1 MRLWQPAWWC
11 NNHLEKY
18 ESQWEG
24 LFIHSYEMENKI
36 HVWNHQPDSHLMTT
50 AEVFNIFRPLNKSQ
64 LESIGPTDLELRET
78 GGFWFQRD
86 RMAHLGATKWIPNH
100 TCKAPYKMRSCSD
113 FAQES
118 CFRCLTLSCTPNS
131 QPSSAPCSSDFW
143 RVGHTPKLQGR
154 PLSPSKEASEK
165 LRRQWEFSNE
175 MNPHA
180 SISQS
185 LIYTRRKSMLFDVV
199 WLVSETGIRCSTMN
213 ANGASHICWMFSWG
227 VMWYVLDGI
236 WTCFL
241 DATPTSR
248 WCLGRSWS
256 LNHRYG
262 GNCQKPYL
270 VLVINQQKKRE
281 PTWASPC
288 SNHENEHRPAVLEV
302 GIRISTW
309 SFHLTLAH
317 QRSHHPILQWLPS
330 RVKSLKVVMSDSC
343 MLYAPRGQIY
353 LAKDLVLRCFK
364 LVGEYYHWNHK
375 RLSCTL
381 SSHPRSPARVSASA
395 PKHTK
400 GILNHPGE
408 EKHMRTSTH
417 PHNHGKVLDNS

>member
-1 MRLWQPAWWC
+1 MGRI
-11 NNHLEKY
+11 
-18 ESQWEG
+18 
-24 LFIHSYEMENKI
+24 IHSYEMENKI

-50 AEVFNIFRPLNKSQ
+50 AEVFNIFRPMNKSP

-100 TCKAPYKMRSCSD
+100 TCKAPYKMQNCSD
-113 FAQES
+113 FAQKS
-118 CFRCLTLSCTPNS
+118 CKVPDTELYSKQSIFGTLFLRFLEGWPH
-131 QPSSAPCSSDFW
+131 PEAPGKATFTFKGGL
-143 RVGHTPKLQGR
+143 VM
-154 PLSPSKEASEK
+154 

-309 SFHLTLAH
+309 S
-317 QRSHHPILQWLPS
+317 
-330 RVKSLKVVMSDSC
+330 
-343 MLYAPRGQIY
+343 
-353 LAKDLVLRCFK
+353 
-364 LVGEYYHWNHK
+364 
-375 RLSCTL
+375 
-381 SSHPRSPARVSASA
+381 
-395 PKHTK
+395 
-400 GILNHPGE
+400 
-408 EKHMRTSTH
+408 
-417 PHNHGKVLDNS
+417 